1 MNGELSVVS
10 LPFTNDSRLR
20 ACDEIM
26 TAFSQLDTLVSLIA
40 ARVGGDP
47 KLSHTA
53 KLLKR
58 GPARIAKKLGE
69 EAVETA
75 ISAAQGN
82 REEVVAESADLLFH
96 LLVLWQAMGIAP
108 SDVMA
113 ELARREAQS
122 GIAEKAARV
131 EE

>member
-1 MNGELSVVS
+1 MS
-10 LPFTNDSRLR
+10 
-20 ACDEIM
+20 
-26 TAFSQLDTLVSLIA
+26 AFAYLDTLVTTIA

-69 EAVETA
+69 EGVEVA
-75 ISAAQGN
+75 ISAAQGH

-96 LLVLWQAMGIAP
+96 LLVLWQSMGVAP
-108 SDVMA
+108 ADVMA
-113 ELARREAQS
+113 ELKRREGTS
-122 GIAEKAARV
+122 GIAEKASRT

>member
-1 MNGELSVVS
+1 
-10 LPFTNDSRLR
+10 
-20 ACDEIM
+20 M
-26 TAFSQLDTLVSLIA
+26 TTFAYLDTLTATIA
-40 ARVGGDP
+40 SRVGGDP

-96 LLVLWQAMGIAP
+96 LLVLWQAMGIQPAE
-108 SDVMA
+108 VMV
-113 ELARREAQS
+113 ELERREAQS
-122 GIAEKAARV
+122 GIEEKASRA

>member
-1 MNGELSVVS
+1 MS
-10 LPFTNDSRLR
+10 
-20 ACDEIM
+20 
-26 TAFSQLDTLVSLIA
+26 AFSFLDTLVSVIA
-40 ARVGGDP
+40 SRVGGDP

-96 LLVLWQAMGIAP
+96 LLVLWQAMGINPA
-108 SDVMA
+108 DVMA
-113 ELARREAQS
+113 ELSRREGVS
-122 GIAEKAARV
+122 GIEEKASRT

>member
-1 MNGELSVVS
+1 MS
-10 LPFTNDSRLR
+10 
-20 ACDEIM
+20 
-26 TAFSQLDTLVSLIA
+26 AFDQLDSLILTIA

-47 KLSHTA
+47 KASHTA

-96 LLVLWQAMGIAP
+96 LLVLWQAMGIKPAE
-108 SDVMA
+108 VMA
-113 ELARREAQS
+113 ELERREAMS
-122 GIAEKAARV
+122 GIEEKASRT
-131 EE
+131 EQ

>member
-1 MNGELSVVS
+1 MS
-10 LPFTNDSRLR
+10 
-20 ACDEIM
+20 
-26 TAFSQLDTLVSLIA
+26 AFEQLDTLVAMIA
-40 ARVGGDP
+40 SRVGGDP

-69 EAVETA
+69 EVVETA
-75 ISAAQGN
+75 IAAAQNN

-108 SDVMA
+108 ADVMA
-113 ELARREAQS
+113 ELTRREAQS
-122 GIAEKAARV
+122 GVEEKAARV
-131 EE
+131 EM

>member
-1 MNGELSVVS
+1 MS
-10 LPFTNDSRLR
+10 
-20 ACDEIM
+20 
-26 TAFSQLDTLVSLIA
+26 AFLYLDTLIA
-40 ARVGGDP
+40 TIQSRVGGDP

-58 GPARIAKKLGE
+58 GPARIAKKVGE
-69 EAVETA
+69 EGVEVA
-75 ISAAQGN
+75 IAAAQGH

-96 LLVLWQAMGIAP
+96 LMVLWQSMGVIPAE
-108 SDVMA
+108 VMA

-131 EE
+131 AE